1 MEFVNSFFESR
12 GSNWN
17 YASLKNFNKI
27 STPVQHHLQK
37 VSARWTLN
45 HLHSSCL
52 FYPACI
58 RMSIWVTFTQI
69 EADVAWLN
77 LIRLVWGTGLVF
89 LWFPTFR
96 VLRCPMSWV
105 CHGCDFV
112 EPGVLES
119 LPMGFLGFFPCYL
132 VCGWLKLVELIWH
145 IEVAVRGI
153 VLIISGFEILLKN
166 FWPHLFGLFSYTW
179 SASFDFAHDSMG
191 IRCFNFVG
199 RVSLTLI
206 WLWTALVAGIH
217 NVGCRCSFVSSGR
230 LCSYTIAHRRD
241 HHFYWFHW
249 GQHMACSDT
258 FIFDKWGMHLWFSRL
273 PY

>member
-45 HLHSSCL
+45 RLHSSCSFIL
-52 FYPACI
+52 LALGWSI
-58 RMSIWVTFTQI
+58 RFTVMQI
-69 EADVAWLN
+69 EADVAWLS
-77 LIRLVWGTGLVF
+77 LTRSVWGTKLVF
-89 LWFPTFR
+89 FFFFDFEH
-96 VLRCPMSWV
+96 VGVYDVRCY
-105 CHGCDFV
+105 GCDFV
-112 EPGVLES
+112 ELGVGGILTYGVLGAFS
-119 LPMGFLGFFPCYL
+119 LLFGLCL
-132 VCGWLKLVELIWH
+132 VKVGWVENWH
-145 IEVAVRGI
+145 SEVAVRGI
-153 VLIISGFEILLKN
+153 ILIISGFEILLKN
-166 FWPHLFGLFSYTW
+166 FWPPLFGPSYTW
-179 SASFDFAHDSMG
+179 SAAFDCEHDSMG

-199 RVSLTLI
+199 RVSSTLI
-206 WLWTALVAGIH
+206 WLWTALVTGIY

-241 HHFYWFHW
+241 HHFSWFHW

-258 FIFDKWGMHLWFSRL
+258 FVFDKWGMHLWFSRL
-273 PY
+273 TY